1 MDICPHEN
9 PFDLSVTDTLAEEG
23 FKAGI
28 VLQKLI
34 VLVAFASSWWPS
46 WSREGQGKRLFQAS
60 GHPRKSMHRL
70 ISSSVSR
77 TQRVLLFIRKRR
89 EEGSGGPPLP
99 PHASCSNFAH
109 GMHAS
114 RCGGGLL
121 FGWSIARWCVWCSSV
136 HENKPFC
143 SIISFRGM
151 HLYLCVC
158 IYTNTPTYKDEPGRR
173 NGKKLYAEP
182 PPVVFLGSLLL
193 VMTTGPYFRM
203 PQFKWVQNY

>member
-9 PFDLSVTDTLAEEG
+9 PFNLSVTDTLAEEG

-34 VLVAFASSWWPS
+34 VLVAFDTSWWPS
-46 WSREGQGKRLFQAS
+46 WSREGKGKRLFQAS
-60 GHPRKSMHRL
+60 GHPGKSMHRL

-77 TQRVLLFIRKRR
+77 TQRVLLFIRKPR
-89 EEGSGGPPLP
+89 EAGSGGPRLP

-109 GMHAS
+109 GMHVS

-136 HENKPFC
+136 HENMPFC
-143 SIISFRGM
+143 SIISFRGT
-151 HLYLCVC
+151 HLYLMCLHLYK
-158 IYTNTPTYKDEPGRR
+158 YTY
-173 NGKKLYAEP
+173 L
-182 PPVVFLGSLLL
+182 
-193 VMTTGPYFRM
+193 
-203 PQFKWVQNY
+203 